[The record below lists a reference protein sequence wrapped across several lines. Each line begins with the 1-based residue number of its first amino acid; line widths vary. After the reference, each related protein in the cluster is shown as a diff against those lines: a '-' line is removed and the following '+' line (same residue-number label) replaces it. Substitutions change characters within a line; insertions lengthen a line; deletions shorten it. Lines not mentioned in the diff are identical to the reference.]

1 MLELLFFLLYLYSV
15 HQGTAAPKRAVKT
28 SVSTSTSAGGLDSLP
43 REDISS
49 KISPNILKGFESAD
63 WKVPNNSLVELYFLA
78 LELNV
83 SVSNFC
89 RCVWSQLKLS
99 IKFWKSL
106 TNVSNQLGLV

>member
-49 KISPNILKGFESAD
+49 KITPNLLKGFESPD
-63 WKVPNNSLVELYFLA
+63 WKVLYELLIFFYYLTIPLGKFI
-78 LELNV
+78 
-83 SVSNFC
+83 
-89 RCVWSQLKLS
+89 LS
-99 IKFWKSL
+99 RERK
-106 TNVSNQLGLV
+106 